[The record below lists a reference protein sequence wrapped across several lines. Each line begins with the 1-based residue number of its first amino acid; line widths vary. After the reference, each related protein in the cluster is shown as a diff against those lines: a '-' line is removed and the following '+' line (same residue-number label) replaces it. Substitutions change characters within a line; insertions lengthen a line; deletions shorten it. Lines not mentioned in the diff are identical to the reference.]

1 MGVERSADA
10 IESTTN
16 TKSPL
21 SDSHQKT
28 TKVEVPPV
36 NTVVL
41 LKRVPDLVEDLE
53 VDGTGKALDT
63 EHLKLTLNES
73 DDHALEEALLLNE
86 GGGGEVIVVAL
97 DGEDVDKMLF
107 TALAKG
113 ADRALKITDAGTV
126 EGTRQLADLFAQAL
140 GSLSYDLVLTG
151 VQAADDVDGQLAPT
165 VAANLGV
172 PCIEV
177 ITGVEAGDGS
187 VTVRKEYAGGV
198 LAEFEMTLPGVLG
211 IQAARQSPRY
221 APVSR
226 VRQIQESASLE
237 EIVGTEGE
245 ESKFSIVVM
254 TPPETGEGAQMLES
268 VEELIAVLD
277 SKGVI

>member
-1 MGVERSADA
+1 M
-10 IESTTN
+10 
-16 TKSPL
+16 
-21 SDSHQKT
+21 
-28 TKVEVPPV
+28 

-53 VDGTGKALDT
+53 VDGSGRALVA
-63 EHLKLTLNES
+63 EHLKLTLNEF
-73 DDHALEEALLLNE
+73 DEHALEEALLLKE
-86 GGGGEVIVVAL
+86 DGGGEVTVVAL
-97 DGEDVDKMLF
+97 DSADVDKMLF

-113 ADRALKITDAGTV
+113 ADRAIKVTGVGAVG
-126 EGTRQLADLFAQAL
+126 GTRELAGVFSDVL
-140 GSLSYDLVLTG
+140 GSISHDLVLTG
-151 VQAADDVDGQLAPT
+151 VQASDDVDGQLAPT

-177 ITGVEAGDGS
+177 ITGVEAGAGT
-187 VTVRKEYAGGV
+187 VTVHKEYAGGV
-198 LAEFEMTLPGVLG
+198 LGEFEMTLPGVLG

-226 VRQIQESASLE
+226 VRQIQESATLDE
-237 EIVGTEGE
+237 VAGAGGGDGR
-245 ESKFSIVVM
+245 FSIVVM
-254 TPPETGEGAQMLES
+254 TPPKAGEGAQMLDS